1 MNRKNAIINFVVI
14 LAILIVLNLVSLN
27 IFHRFDFSKEKI
39 YTLSKSS
46 KEIVGGLEDNLIVK
60 AYFTKNLPNQYA
72 DLGRYVRDLLSD
84 YQTYSHGH
92 LKFDFISPNDE
103 EMLKNEAR
111 MNKIQPAQIQMLEN
125 DKMEVREVYMGLY
138 FEYQGNNESIPLIQ
152 VKDGLENDITGI
164 IKRLSRAQMDRVALY
179 TDPDAEQTDHQSIR
193 YLLGKNYDIS
203 ITDLNTPIEDNVKTL
218 VIAGVSDSLAIEQL
232 YNIDQ
237 FVMKGGNLLVFQ
249 DRVSMDV
256 QQGKAEEIHSNFF
269 DLLEHWKIHI
279 APTLVVDEN
288 CGQISVSQRQ
298 GPFITQVPVRYP
310 LIPIVNTLSKEN
322 PIVKKLENLI
332 LLGASEIDVEM
343 DSTSAV
349 NFTPLFTSSNRSG
362 SMSGPNYGITFKRF
376 QGQNLNAMLNKP
388 FRILSGIFEG
398 EFTSYFT
405 YNNDIQRDGFI
416 PKSTNN
422 KIIIVADQDF
432 VNDKSAGKQPN
443 NLNFVLNST
452 DYLNGDM
459 SSLEIRSRTL
469 TLSELDV
476 RKYLLQNGANPADID
491 TIEKRT
497 KVTSKALNI
506 VLPSLLLIVFGFIY
520 VLLKRK
526 ESDKIRRIYE

>member
-27 IFHRFDFSKEKI
+27 IFHRFDFSKDKVF
-39 YTLSKSS
+39 TLSKSS

-72 DLGRYVRDLLSD
+72 DLGRYVRDILSD
-84 YQTYSHGH
+84 YQTYSHGRM
-92 LKFDFISPNDE
+92 KFDFISPNDE
-103 EMLKNEAR
+103 DMLKNEAR
-111 MNKIQPAQIQMLEN
+111 MNQIQPAQIQMLEN

-138 FEYQGNNESIPLIQ
+138 FEYQGNSESIPLIQ

-164 IKRLSRAQMDRVALY
+164 IKRLSRAQMDKVTLY
-179 TDPDAEQTDHQSIR
+179 TDPEAEKTDHQSIR
-193 YLLGKNYDIS
+193 YLLGKNYEIS
-203 ITDLNTPIEDNVKTL
+203 SSDLMTPIEPGVKTL
-218 VIAGVSDSLAIEQL
+218 VMAGVSDSLDVEQL

-237 FVMKGGNLLVFQ
+237 FVMNGGNLLVFQ

-256 QQGKAEEIHSNFF
+256 QKGEAEEIHSNFF
-269 DLLEHWKIHI
+269 DLLEHWKINI

-298 GPFITQVPVRYP
+298 GPFITQVPVKYP
-310 LIPIVNTLSKEN
+310 LIPVINTMSKEN

-343 DSTSAV
+343 DSTSTV

-362 SMSGPNYGITFKRF
+362 AMSGPNYGISFQRF
-376 QGQNLNAMLNKP
+376 QGQKINSLLKDP
-388 FRILSGIFEG
+388 FRVLSGLFEG

-405 YNNDIQRDGFI
+405 YNQELQKAGFV
-416 PKSTNN
+416 PANSNG
-422 KIIIVADQDF
+422 KIIVVTDQDF

-452 DYLNGDM
+452 DFLNGDL

-469 TLSELDV
+469 SLSELDV
-476 RKYLLQNGANPADID
+476 RKYLLSNGVNPMDID
-491 TIEKRT
+491 SVEKRT
-497 KVTSKALNI
+497 KLTTKTLNI
-506 VLPSLLLIVFGFIY
+506 VLPSLLLIVFGLAYIIY
-520 VLLKRK
+520 KRK
-526 ESDKIRRIYE
+526 QSDKIRRIYE